1 MRIIDY
7 FRDERQEH
15 WLSQIR
21 LVKWQAARLLE
32 SMLAEGTFHALLGEG
47 TLYLLA
53 DGDTLVSFLTLAERD
68 CIDDTS
74 LTPWI
79 GFVHTAP
86 EYRGQRCAGRLLD
99 YAVRAAGEQGAPQV
113 YICTDHVGLY
123 EKYGFVYME
132 NRVSIYGEDSRILV
146 RRTVMPPVRVERVT
160 ADNVRP
166 DSLDGFVRHQQVCE
180 CWRCVD
186 GQWMLLPIA
195 FTEHWDADRL
205 RAEAAELIA
214 LSAAGKPAFVAKQG
228 DDVVGFASLGGRL
241 GIRGQY
247 MELLSLHVSK
257 PWRGQG
263 VGRALFAAVCT
274 AAREAGAEK
283 LYISAHSSKESQ
295 AVYRALGCALAQEPD
310 AAHVTAE
317 PCDVQME
324 YDLYRPLDVRFGR
337 VEDLVSWMKLVRLV
351 AWNFPGLETEQAL
364 AEYEATAARFIGKGN
379 AICAVEDEHIVGVLL
394 FSRSRNQLCF
404 MAVSPQVRRRGAA
417 QAMFDLMLTI
427 ADPDRDLTVT
437 TFREGDPMGI
447 AARAFYA
454 RQGFVPEALVME
466 NGYPCQCFVR
476 RAENAKG

>member
-7 FRDERQEH
+7 YKDARQEH

-21 LVKWQAARLLE
+21 LVEWRAARLLE
-32 SMLAEGTFHALLGEG
+32 TLLTEGTFHEVLGEG

-53 DGDTLVSFLTLAERD
+53 DGDTLVSFLTLTERD
-68 CIDDTS
+68 CIDDAS

-99 YAVRAAGEQGAPQV
+99 HAARMAGEQDVPQV

-132 NRVSIYGEDSRILV
+132 NRMSIYGEDSRVLV

-160 ADNVRP
+160 AVNVRP
-166 DSLDGFVRHQQVCE
+166 DSLDGFVRHQQVRE

-186 GQWMLLPIA
+186 GQWILLPIA
-195 FTEHWDADRL
+195 FTEEWGAERL
-205 RAEAAELIA
+205 RAEAAELMA
-214 LSAAGKPAFVAKQG
+214 LSAEGKPAFVAKHG

-241 GIRGQY
+241 GSRGQY
-247 MELLSLHVSK
+247 MELLSLHVSR
-257 PWRGQG
+257 PLRGQG
-263 VGRALFAAVCT
+263 VGRALFAAICA

-295 AVYRALGCALAQEPD
+295 AAYRAMGCTLAQEPD
-310 AAHVTAE
+310 AAHVAAE

-324 YDLYRPLDVRFGR
+324 YDLYRPLEVRFGQI
-337 VEDLVSWMKLVRLV
+337 EDLAAWMKLVRTV
-351 AWNFPGLETEQAL
+351 AWNFPGLETEAAL
-364 AEYEATAARFIGKGN
+364 AEHEATVKKFIGKGN
-379 AICAVEDEHIVGVLL
+379 AICAVEDGRIVGVLL
-394 FSRSRNQLCF
+394 FSRSRNQLCC
-404 MAVSPQVRRRGAA
+404 MAVAPQARRRGVA
-417 QAMFDLMLTI
+417 QAMFDRMLTM
-427 ADPDRDLTVT
+427 ADSTRDLIVT
-437 TFREGDPMGI
+437 TFCDGDPMGV

-454 RQGFVPEALVME
+454 RQGFAPDALLVE
-466 NGYPCQCFVR
+466 NGYPCQRFIR
-476 RAENAKG
+476 RAESAKR